1 MKTVLEFIK
10 TNIKLIGWII
20 LILSVLFL
28 VMSTCSSCKSYN
40 ALKLENAQKDVSIGQ
55 YQEREKTYQYQ
66 IKTLNDTLV
75 KSTGRIE
82 VLVKENNDLL
92 NSNYKLTKEVSSLT
106 KEISKKQ
113 DSLSILIPMVKGL
126 PNAFIMILRE
136 DVYDVD
142 YDKDKGWVYKY

>member
-1 MKTVLEFIK
+1 MKNILQFIK
-10 TNIKLIGWII
+10 VNIKLIGWIV
-20 LILSVLFL
+20 LILTVLFL

-40 ALKLENAQKDVSIGQ
+40 ALKLENAEKDISIGQ
-55 YQEREKTYQYQ
+55 YQEREKNYQYQ

-82 VLVKENNDLL
+82 ILVKENNDLL
-92 NSNYKLTKEVSSLT
+92 NSNYKLTKE
-106 KEISKKQ
+106 ISKRQ

-142 YDKDKGWVYKY
+142 YDKDKGWVYKTMGE

>member
-1 MKTVLEFIK
+1 MKNILEFIK
-10 TNIKLIGWII
+10 VNIKLIGWII
-20 LILSVLFL
+20 LILTVLFL

-40 ALKLENAQKDVSIGQ
+40 ALKLENAEKDISIGQ
-55 YQEREKTYQYQ
+55 YQEREKNYQYQ

-82 VLVKENNDLL
+82 ILVKENNDLL
-92 NSNYKLTKEVSSLT
+92 NSNYNLT

-142 YDKDKGWVYKY
+142 YDKDKGWVYKF

>member
-1 MKTVLEFIK
+1 MKNILEFIK
-10 TNIKLIGWII
+10 VNIKLIGWII
-20 LILSVLFL
+20 LILTVLFL

-40 ALKLENAQKDVSIGQ
+40 ALKLENAEKDISIGK
-55 YQEREKTYQYQ
+55 YQEREKNYQYQ

-82 VLVKENNDLL
+82 ILVKENNDLL
-92 NSNYKLTKEVSSLT
+92 NSNYNLT

-142 YDKDKGWVYKY
+142 YDKDKGWVYKF

>member
-20 LILSVLFL
+20 LILTVLFL

-40 ALKLENAQKDVSIGQ
+40 ALKLENAEKDITIGQ
-55 YQEREKTYQYQ
+55 YQEREKNYQYQ

-82 VLVKENNDLL
+82 ILVKENNDLL
-92 NSNYKLTKEVSSLT
+92 NSNYNLT

-142 YDKDKGWVYKY
+142 YDKDKGWVYKF

>member
-1 MKTVLEFIK
+1 MKNILEFIK
-10 TNIKLIGWII
+10 ANIKLIGWVI
-20 LILSVLFL
+20 LILTVLFL

-40 ALKLENAQKDVSIGQ
+40 ALKLENAEKDISIGQ
-55 YQEREKTYQYQ
+55 YQEREKNYQYQ

-82 VLVKENNDLL
+82 ILVKENNDLL
-92 NSNYKLTKEVSSLT
+92 NSNYNLT

-142 YDKDKGWVYKY
+142 YDKDKGWVYKF

>member
-1 MKTVLEFIK
+1 MKNILQFIK
-10 TNIKLIGWII
+10 VNIKLIGWIV
-20 LILSVLFL
+20 LILTVLFL

-40 ALKLENAQKDVSIGQ
+40 ALKLENAEKDISIGQ
-55 YQEREKTYQYQ
+55 YQEREKNYQYQ

-82 VLVKENNDLL
+82 ILVKENNDLL
-92 NSNYKLTKEVSSLT
+92 NSNYNLT

-142 YDKDKGWVYKY
+142 YDKDKGWVYKF

>member
-1 MKTVLEFIK
+1 MKNILEFIK
-10 TNIKLIGWII
+10 VNIKLIGWII
-20 LILSVLFL
+20 LILTVLFL

-40 ALKLENAQKDVSIGQ
+40 ALKLENAEKDISIGQ
-55 YQEREKTYQYQ
+55 YQEREKNYQYQ

-82 VLVKENNDLL
+82 ILVKENNDLL
-92 NSNYKLTKEVSSLT
+92 NSNYNLT

-142 YDKDKGWVYKY
+142 YDKDKGWVYKTVGE

>member
-1 MKTVLEFIK
+1 MKTILEFIK
-10 TNIKLIGWII
+10 ANIKLIGWVV
-20 LILSVLFL
+20 LILTVLFL

-40 ALKLENAQKDVSIGQ
+40 ALKLENAEKDISIGQ
-55 YQEREKTYQYQ
+55 YQEREKNYQYQ

-82 VLVKENNDLL
+82 ILVKENNDLL
-92 NSNYKLTKEVSSLT
+92 NSNYNLT
-106 KEISKKQ
+106 KEISKRQ

-142 YDKDKGWVYKY
+142 YDKDKGWVYKF